1 MSQTP
6 IEELARMSAAEG
18 VRRNFDERN
27 TRMIAAP
34 LFLSAL
40 FAVIYLI
47 GISVAGRVT
56 QKRLIVIAADLLL
69 VFLCTWALEP
79 RRRRSGEQRRR
90 VNVRAWTIG
99 YLAAQLV
106 LVEVMTAGSETM
118 VAMAAMFLLGMIFF
132 RFSPLEHASLFGFV
146 FLSAW
151 IVAVLMPNAKNPRL
165 GEVLGPVGG
174 VGGFSLVVSLI
185 LSYSAR
191 RGFLRTFVDDQRRA
205 REEVRMR
212 GELALAREVQLSML
226 PLSAPQLDWV
236 DLAGVSIP
244 ATEVGGDYYDYFVL
258 GDGSVAIVS
267 GDVAGHGMASGI
279 VLAAVRAGLTL
290 LRDTLRDAP
299 TVLAR
304 LDQLI
309 LDTSSRRTLVSAA
322 ILLLDRTSMRLTFAS
337 AGHPPLLIRRDGE
350 VELVEL
356 HSPPLGVR
364 LPHGRPAH
372 RELPLVAGDALV
384 LYSDGVYETRT
395 ADGEPYG
402 FERLAALVRDNGD
415 TTAAGLR
422 DAITRD
428 VERYRGPTEQADD
441 VTVVVAKMRVSS

>member
-6 IEELARMSAAEG
+6 IEELARMSTGEA
-18 VRRNFDERN
+18 VRRHFDERN
-27 TRMIAAP
+27 TRAIAAP

-47 GISVAGRVT
+47 GISVSGRVT
-56 QKRLIVIAADLLL
+56 QKRLVVIAADLVL

-79 RRRRSGEQRRR
+79 RRRRGGEERRKR

-106 LVEVMTAGSETM
+106 LIEAATAGGEMM
-118 VAMAAMFLLGMIFF
+118 VALATMFLLAMLFF
-132 RFSPLEHASLFGFV
+132 RFTPLEHASLFGFV
-146 FLSAW
+146 FVSAW
-151 IVAVLMPNAKNPRL
+151 IAALLMPNPKNPRL
-165 GEVLGPVGG
+165 SEVLGPVGG
-174 VGGFSLVVSLI
+174 FGGFMLVVSLV
-185 LSYSAR
+185 LSWSAR
-191 RGFLRTFVDDQRRA
+191 RGFLRTFVGDQRRA

-226 PLSAPQLDWV
+226 PQAAPQLDWV
-236 DLAGVSIP
+236 DLAGVSLP
-244 ATEVGGDYYDYFVL
+244 ATEVGGDYYDYFLL
-258 GDGSVAIVS
+258 GEDSIAVVS

-290 LRDTLRDAP
+290 LRDSLHDGA
-299 TVLAR
+299 TVLTR

-309 LDTSSRRTLVSAA
+309 LETSSRRTLVSAA
-322 ILLLDRTSMRLTFAS
+322 ILLLDRAAMRMTIAS

-356 HSPPLGVR
+356 SSPPLGVR
-364 LPHGRPAH
+364 LPHGRPAE
-372 RELPLVAGDALV
+372 RELPLIAGDTLV

-395 ADGEPYG
+395 DAGETYG
-402 FERLAALVRDNGD
+402 FDRLAMLVRDNGD
-415 TTAAGLR
+415 TTAAALR
-422 DAITRD
+422 DAIVRD
-428 VERYRGPTEQADD
+428 LERFRGPAQQADD
-441 VTVVVAKMRVSS
+441 VTVVVARMR

>member
-6 IEELARMSAAEG
+6 IEELARMSAAEA

-27 TRMIAAP
+27 TRMISAP

-40 FAVIYLI
+40 FAILYLI
-47 GISVAGRVT
+47 GISVAGHVT
-56 QKRLIVIAADLLL
+56 QKRLILIAADLAL

-79 RRRRSGEQRRR
+79 RRRLKGDQRRR

-99 YLAAQLV
+99 YLAAQIV
-106 LVEVMTAGSETM
+106 LLEATTAGSETM
-118 VAMAAMFLLGMIFF
+118 VAFAAIFLLGMLFF
-132 RFSPLEHASLFGFV
+132 RFTPLEHASFFAFV
-146 FLSAW
+146 FVSAW
-151 IVAVLMPNAKNPRL
+151 ITALLMPNPKNPRL
-165 GEVLGPVGG
+165 GEVLGPIGG
-174 VGGFSLVVSLI
+174 TGGFSLVISLI

-191 RGFLRTFVDDQRRA
+191 RGFLRTFVEDQRRA

-226 PLSAPQLDWV
+226 PLAPPRLDWV
-236 DLAGVSIP
+236 DLAGISIP

-258 GDGSVAIVS
+258 DDHSIAVVS

-290 LRDTLRDAP
+290 LRESLRDAP
-299 TVLAR
+299 MVLAR
-304 LDQLI
+304 LDRLI
-309 LDTSSRRTLVSAA
+309 LETSSRRTLVSAA
-322 ILLLDRTSMRLTFAS
+322 ILLLDRASMRLTIAS
-337 AGHPPLLIRRDGE
+337 AGHPPLLIRRNGQVD
-350 VELVEL
+350 LVEL

-372 RELPLVAGDALV
+372 QELPLAAGDALV

-395 ADGEPYG
+395 AAGEPYG

-415 TTAAGLR
+415 TTAAELR

-428 VERYRGPTEQADD
+428 LERFRGTTEQADD
-441 VTVVVAKMRVSS
+441 VTVVVARMR